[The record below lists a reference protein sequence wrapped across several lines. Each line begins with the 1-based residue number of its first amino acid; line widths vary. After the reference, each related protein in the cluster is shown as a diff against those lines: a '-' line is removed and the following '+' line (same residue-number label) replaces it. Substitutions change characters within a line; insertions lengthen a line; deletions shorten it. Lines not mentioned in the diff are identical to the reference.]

1 MLRHAQGVVVCLA
14 LVTSFGDFLNSSEG
28 DRKMVAIV
36 PATSNY
42 RRARMHSSET
52 RKKTRTK
59 SILDR
64 TIAFFFKIKRGI
76 QGKLLQNRMQIKYR
90 QRRVCKQWRAVRTLP
105 DAFLNALVQRVLRGL
120 YLLFVRRL
128 LAPKVYSHTSENSL
142 PMEQFAAL

>member
-64 TIAFFFKIKRGI
+64 TIAFLFKVECG
-76 QGKLLQNRMQIKYR
+76 
-90 QRRVCKQWRAVRTLP
+90 V
-105 DAFLNALVQRVLRGL
+105 
-120 YLLFVRRL
+120 
-128 LAPKVYSHTSENSL
+128 
-142 PMEQFAAL
+142 